1 MSHNLPALK
10 ALIVWLRQRHD
21 VVMELEA
28 AALACLNAGDTP
40 GYTQGMHR
48 KAESLAALAEDAKPL
63 LAPLPGELCFNL
75 ALALENFA
83 AGARTAL
90 RLNSVFYMSALLY
103 PDDHKSGD
111 PDNLTLCIDRISRQ
125 GEDFC

>member
-1 MSHNLPALK
+1 MRILF
-10 ALIVWLRQRHD
+10 
-21 VVMELEA
+21 M
-28 AALACLNAGDTP
+28 GTP
-40 GYTQGMHR
+40 DIA
-48 KAESLAALAEDAKPL
+48 AESLAALAEDAKPL
-63 LAPLPGELCFNL
+63 LAPLPGELRFNL